1 MIAFTRKTDYA
12 LLALAALAEAAS
24 RPAVGRLSARRIA
37 EEYRLSHPLVMNVLK
52 DLLRAGIVSST
63 RGSKGGYVLERDP
76 RTVSVQEVL
85 VAIEGQP
92 ALAACCDVPAD
103 RAAGAAADGT
113 AAAATGSTDCQV
125 GSHCPITHSVQ
136 RLNERIQAFLGDI
149 TLADLMN
156 DPPAGARPVH
166 VVPLSALRS
175 SSKGVT

>member
-12 LLALAALAEAAS
+12 LLALAALAEAAR
-24 RPAVGRLSARRIA
+24 RPPAGRLSARQIA

-52 DLLRAGIVSST
+52 DLLRAGIVRST
-63 RGSKGGYVLERDP
+63 RGAKGGYVLDRQP
-76 RTVSVQEVL
+76 ATVSVQEVL

-103 RAAGAAADGT
+103 RAADATSGT
-113 AAAATGSTDCQV
+113 TDCQV
-125 GSHCPITHSVQ
+125 ENHCPITHSVQ

-175 SSKGVT
+175 SAKGVT